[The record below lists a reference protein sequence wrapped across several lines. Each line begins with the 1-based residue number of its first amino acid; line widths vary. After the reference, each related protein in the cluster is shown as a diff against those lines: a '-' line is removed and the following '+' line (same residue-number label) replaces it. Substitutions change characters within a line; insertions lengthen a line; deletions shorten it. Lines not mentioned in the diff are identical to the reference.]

1 MQNDFDP
8 SLHLF
13 RYHSVNVAFFKADG
27 SYKTQKV
34 LIKNTANTVIT
45 YDASSGIKAILV
57 N

>member
-1 MQNDFDP
+1 MQKDFDP
-8 SLHLF
+8 SLQLF